1 MIDQDVGAPVLRGRF
16 GHTRVE
22 DLRAETTVSAE
33 TSDGMAPARE
43 DNALERRVDALLGEH
58 LEAVRRRVD
67 SRFAVLMVGQ
77 WLVAI
82 AVAAVLSP
90 FAWQGTSRGGHP
102 HLHVAVVLGGL
113 LSAFPLVLVRLR
125 PGDVITRHAV
135 AVAQMLW
142 AALFI
147 HLTGGRIETHF
158 YVFGSLA
165 FLAFYRDPAV
175 MATATVTAVLEHC
188 LRGIWWP
195 ESIFGVAN
203 PAWWRFLEHSFWMVF
218 VNGVLVIA
226 CRETLGEMRRVA
238 VQQVLLEGAYANERV
253 DHEHALARVRRELSA
268 YREQAA
274 RVEKLAAVG
283 RMTATVSHELRN
295 PLAAARTANA
305 VVVRHLRKLDVTL
318 ADQRLQRFL
327 EIIERELAV
336 CSRIS
341 SELLDFARERP
352 LELRPCSLHALM
364 EEVLDVVPG
373 REGVRIQNSVPVSL
387 DSPWVDRELL
397 RKVLINLVQN
407 AVEAMPEGRLGR
419 VEVSAEGGGGGAFV
433 IRVSDNGMGIPEAM
447 QERIFEP
454 LFTMKPAGTGLGLSV
469 VASTVRQHGGTLRVE
484 SREGEGSVFTLC
496 LPAGCPAAEAA
507 L

>member
-1 MIDQDVGAPVLRGRF
+1 MIDQDVGAPVFRGRF

-22 DLRAETTVSAE
+22 DVRTEGTVSAE
-33 TSDGMAPARE
+33 ASDSMLRDGE
-43 DNALERRVDALLGEH
+43 EGALDARVDALLGEH

-67 SRFAVLMVGQ
+67 SRFAALMVGQ

-90 FAWQGTSRGGHP
+90 FAWQGTSREVHP
-102 HLHVAVVLGGL
+102 HLQVAALLGGL
-113 LSAFPLVLVRLR
+113 LSAFPLVLVHVR
-125 PGDVITRHAV
+125 PGDVATRHVV

-175 MATATVTAVLEHC
+175 MATATVTAVVEHC

-226 CRETLGEMRRVA
+226 CRETLREMRRVA
-238 VQQVLLEGAYANERV
+238 VQQVLLEGAYASERV
-253 DHEHALARVRRELSA
+253 DHEHALARVRRELSS

-327 EIIERELAV
+327 EIIERELEV

-352 LELRPCSLHALM
+352 LTLRPCSLHALM
-364 EEVLDVVPG
+364 EEVLDVVPR
-373 REGVRIQNSVPVSL
+373 REDVRILNNVPASL
-387 DSPWVDRELL
+387 EPPWVDRELL
-397 RKVLINLVQN
+397 RQVLINLVQN
-407 AVEAMPEGRLGR
+407 AVEAMPQGRAGR
-419 VEVSAEGGGGGAFV
+419 VEVSAEGGEGSPFI
-433 IRVSDNGMGIPEAM
+433 IRVSDNGMGIPEPM

-454 LFTMKPAGTGLGLSV
+454 LFTTKPAGTGLGLSV

-496 LPAGCPAAEAA
+496 LPAGGSGAEVAV
-507 L
+507 

>member
-1 MIDQDVGAPVLRGRF
+1 MIEQDVGAPVFRGRF

-22 DLRAETTVSAE
+22 DVRTEGTVSAE
-33 TSDGMAPARE
+33 TSDSVLRGGE
-43 DNALERRVDALLGEH
+43 TGALEARVEALLAEHLESVHRRVDA
-58 LEAVRRRVD
+58 
-67 SRFAVLMVGQ
+67 RFAVLMVGQ

-90 FAWQGTSRGGHP
+90 FAWQGASREVHP
-102 HLHVAVVLGGL
+102 HLQVAVVLGGL
-113 LSAFPLVLVRLR
+113 LSAFPLVLVRVR
-125 PGDVITRHAV
+125 PGELATRHVV

-175 MATATVTAVLEHC
+175 MATATVTAVLEHV

-203 PAWWRFLEHSFWMVF
+203 PAWWRFLEHAFWMVF

-226 CRETLGEMRRVA
+226 CRETLREMRRVA

-253 DHEHALARVRRELSA
+253 DHEHALARARREMST

-283 RMTATVSHELRN
+283 RMTATVGHELRN

-364 EEVLDVVPG
+364 EEVLDVVPR
-373 REGVRIQNSVPVSL
+373 REGVHIHNNVPPGM
-387 DSPWVDRELL
+387 DPPWVDRELL

-407 AVEAMPEGRLGR
+407 AVEAMPQGRVGR
-419 VEVSAEGGGGGAFV
+419 VEVSAEDGGGGAF
-433 IRVSDNGMGIPEAM
+433 ILRVSDNGMGIPESM

-454 LFTMKPAGTGLGLSV
+454 LFSTKPAGTGLGLSV

-484 SREGEGSVFTLC
+484 SREGEGSSFTLC
-496 LPAGCPAAEAA
+496 LPSNSPGAEVAV
-507 L
+507 